1 MWNRV
6 ARWAI
11 VIWTG
16 AMTLAILGAAL
27 GIGGDCVD
35 LAGSEL
41 AACQADAMSRGS
53 VGLGLLVFLWF
64 LVALPMAIAWLATR
78 PKATPEPGGTAAP

>member
-1 MWNRV
+1 VGHRV
-6 ARWAI
+6 ATWTI

-16 AMTLAILGAAL
+16 LMALAIFGASL
-27 GIGGDCVD
+27 GIGGDCVG

-41 AACQADAMSRGS
+41 STCQADALARGA

-64 LVALPMAIAWLATR
+64 VVFAPLAIWWSLSR
-78 PKATPEPGGTAAP
+78 PKAGAPGASVP